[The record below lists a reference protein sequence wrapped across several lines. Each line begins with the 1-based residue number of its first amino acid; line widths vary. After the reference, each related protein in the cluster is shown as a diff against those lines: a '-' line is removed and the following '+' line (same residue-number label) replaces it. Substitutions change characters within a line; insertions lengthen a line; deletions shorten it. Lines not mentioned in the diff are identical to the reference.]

1 MNLASKNLFWSL
13 INLVLIVVLI
23 FGLKG
28 LVFRE
33 YTRIERTIVVSGEG
47 KITATPDIARIS
59 FSMTTE
65 GKNPE
70 TIQAEN
76 TRKMNAAIAFLK
88 EQGIAEKDIKTSNYS
103 LYPKYDYTRPPVIFY
118 PDGNR
123 QEIIGYTLTQSVM
136 VKVRDLEKVGKI
148 FSGITA
154 QGINQIDSLSFDIDD
169 PESVMNEARDEAFKK
184 ARDKAK
190 AMARSN
196 GVRLGRV
203 VTFSESQSGWPIP
216 YYRLEAA
223 ALPKDA
229 GGGAPPEIE
238 PGSQEVTVSVSVT
251 YEIR

>member
-1 MNLASKNLFWSL
+1 MNLSSKNLFWSL
-13 INLVLIVVLI
+13 VNLALIVVLI

-33 YTRIERTIVVSGEG
+33 YTRIERIIVVSGEG

-59 FSMTTE
+59 FSMVTE

-103 LYPKYDYTRPPVIFY
+103 LYPKYDYSRPPIILY
-118 PDGNR
+118 PDGSR
-123 QEIIGYTLTQSVM
+123 QEIIGYTLTQSVA
-136 VKVRDLEKVGKI
+136 VKVRDLGKVGKI
-148 FSGITA
+148 FSGLTA

-169 PESVMNEARDEAFKK
+169 QENVISEARDQAFQK
-184 ARDKAK
+184 AREKAE

-203 VTFSESQSGWPIP
+203 VTFAESQSGWPGPI
-216 YYRLEAA
+216 YLEAG
-223 ALPKDA
+223 KGGDA
-229 GGGAPPEIE
+229 ITPAPQIE
-238 PGSQEVTVSVSVT
+238 PGSQEVTVNVSVT